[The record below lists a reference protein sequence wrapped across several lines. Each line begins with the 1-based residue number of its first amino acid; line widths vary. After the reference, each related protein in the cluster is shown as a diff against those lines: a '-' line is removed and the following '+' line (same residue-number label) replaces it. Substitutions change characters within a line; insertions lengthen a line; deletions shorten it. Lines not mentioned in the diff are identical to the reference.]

1 METPA
6 TTRPRVVILGAGFGG
21 LYAARALKKVPV
33 DVTVVD
39 RRNHH
44 LFQPLLYQVA
54 TAALAPGEIAKPIRS
69 ILRSQRNAE
78 VFLAEAQRVDV
89 DAKKVILRDGELAY
103 DYLILST
110 GGQYSYFGHPEWERI
125 APGLKSLEDALDIR
139 RRILYAFE
147 KAERETDEQRR
158 KKLLTFVIIGGGPT
172 GVEMA
177 GAIAEIARQV
187 LVRDFRRINPRE
199 ARVVLL
205 EAAPRVLTNMAEDL
219 SQNAEASLRELGVE
233 VHTSARVTAME
244 RQTVWMG
251 DQKIEAATILWAA
264 GVAASP
270 LTSSLGVPLDQAGR
284 VMVEPDLSIPGHKE
298 VFVIG
303 DAAVFL
309 HQTGSPL
316 PGMCPV
322 AMQQG
327 QHVAENIRDDLAQ
340 KPRKSFHYIDR
351 GQLATIGRSAAVC
364 DFHVARFTGFFGWL
378 IWLWVHIFFLIGFEN
393 RIIVMLRWAWSYFT
407 VSRAARLIT
416 GNLEELNP
424 LEEQGPAAA
433 TRGAKK

>member
-1 METPA
+1 VSGS
-6 TTRPRVVILGAGFGG
+6 RPHVVILGAGFGG
-21 LYAARALKKVPV
+21 LYAARALKKTPV
-33 DVTVVD
+33 AVTVVD

-54 TAALAPGEIAKPIRS
+54 TAALAPGEIAKPIRA

-78 VFLAEAQRVDV
+78 VFLAEAQRIDV
-89 DAKKVILRDGELAY
+89 ESNKVILRDGVLAY
-103 DYLILST
+103 DYLIIAT
-110 GGQYSYFGHPEWERI
+110 GGQYSYFGHPEWERL
-125 APGLKSLEDALDIR
+125 APGLKTLEDALDIR

-147 KAERETDEQRR
+147 RAERETDEHRR

-187 LVRDFRRINPRE
+187 LVRDFRRIDPRE

-205 EAAPRVLTNMAEDL
+205 EAAPRVLSNMAEDL
-219 SQNAEASLRELGVE
+219 SQSAEASLRKLGAE
-233 VHTSARVTAME
+233 VHTGARVTAME
-244 RQTVWMG
+244 RETVWMG

-270 LTSSLGVPLDQAGR
+270 LVGSLGAPLDKVGR
-284 VMVEPDLSIPGHKE
+284 VIVESDLSIPGHKE

-327 QHVAENIRDDLAQ
+327 HHVAENIRDDLV
-340 KPRKSFHYIDR
+340 RKGRTPFHYRDK

-364 DFHVARFTGFFGWL
+364 DFHVARFTGFLGWC

-407 VSRAARLIT
+407 VSRSARLIT

-424 LEEQGPAAA
+424 PPEQGLSG
-433 TRGAKK
+433 TSRGSEK